1 MQACAQRRLLQGACV
16 VARSFRRTSTS
27 PRCPSES
34 QVICKQ
40 ATLRGIAKST
50 VWVPCKPGP
59 PKVDVLKRLL
69 PMQWSIMPFFR
80 QLLGQA
86 RVHGAFGGSPSWV
99 VIMDRGMKSFRLAAV
114 SFPRY
119 DHRLPACDKDPASR
133 RAFRIQNHLRN
144 RMPHLA

>member
-1 MQACAQRRLLQGACV
+1 M
-16 VARSFRRTSTS
+16 
-27 PRCPSES
+27 
-34 QVICKQ
+34 
-40 ATLRGIAKST
+40 
-50 VWVPCKPGP
+50 
-59 PKVDVLKRLL
+59 LKRLL

-119 DHRLPACDKDPASR
+119 DHRLPLVTKTP
-133 RAFRIQNHLRN
+133 
-144 RMPHLA
+144 PHGELLDSKPSSKSDATPRLNPCREPGWPS